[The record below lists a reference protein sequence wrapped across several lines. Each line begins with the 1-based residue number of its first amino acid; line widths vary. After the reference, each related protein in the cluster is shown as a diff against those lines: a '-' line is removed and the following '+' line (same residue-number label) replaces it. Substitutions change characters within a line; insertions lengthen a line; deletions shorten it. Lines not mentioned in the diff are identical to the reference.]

1 MNVQR
6 AVIHEGW
13 KLIIYPEAKA
23 TRLYHLENDPQELKD
38 LAAEPAMLER
48 KKALFAK
55 LQSLQKELHDELDIA
70 SVFPELK

>member
-1 MNVQR
+1 
-6 AVIHEGW
+6 
-13 KLIIYPEAKA
+13 
-23 TRLYHLENDPQELKD
+23 LENDPQELKD